1 MASPVAVALTR
12 ARQWSTLFA
21 MTLEKFLDRLDRA
34 LRENPATHPARVAFK
49 LADEIAGELSF
60 AGPAGQELDA
70 AALES
75 WLKKGGP
82 DPFVD
87 GEGRATFRVKPS
99 HRISDWAVINARMT
113 HTGLTVDKRYLMLRS
128 WVTDA

>member
-1 MASPVAVALTR
+1 MGRGPAVALTR
-12 ARQWSTLFA
+12 ARPWATLLA

-34 LRENPATHPARVAFK
+34 LRENPATHPARLAFE
-49 LADEIAGELSF
+49 LADEVAAELSF
-60 AGPAGQELDA
+60 AGSDGEELGA
-70 AALES
+70 ADFETWWS
-75 WLKKGGP
+75 KGGP

-99 HRISDWAVINARMT
+99 HRITDWAVINARMT

-128 WVTDA
+128 WVTDV